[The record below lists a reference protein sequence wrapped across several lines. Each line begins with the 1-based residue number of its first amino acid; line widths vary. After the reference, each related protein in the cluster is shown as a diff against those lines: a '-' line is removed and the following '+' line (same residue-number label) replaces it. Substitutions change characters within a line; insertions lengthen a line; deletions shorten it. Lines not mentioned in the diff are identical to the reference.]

1 MPVSVIV
8 EFECHPSL
16 TCFIICSLSL
26 EPPPPF
32 FFFLF
37 LPAAVAMATRY
48 LYLLTWQK
56 LFHLNCL
63 LCIHKSERSRGRG
76 GWSANGLLNY
86 LSPLQVTRQEGA
98 RKTDSGVIF
107 IMQDGGTC
115 RERERKKE
123 REEKKLL
130 SSTNQLFHINNDSTD
145 YVWSERENYHQLGS
159 STKLLSLL

>member
-1 MPVSVIV
+1 MCLKIPKTIY
-8 EFECHPSL
+8 L
-16 TCFIICSLSL
+16 LNASLSHCWIWMSSFTNL
-26 EPPPPF
+26 FHHLFSLARTPPPL

-56 LFHLNCL
+56 LFHLSCL

-76 GWSANGLLNY
+76 GWSANGLLYY

-115 RERERKKE
+115 RERERE
-123 REEKKLL
+123 REGGEKAFKLHEP
-130 SSTNQLFHINNDSTD
+130 TFP
-145 YVWSERENYHQLGS
+145 Y
-159 STKLLSLL
+159 